1 MFNDYEIIEDTIHLY
16 KDDTCFILGSIFD
29 FEIWIEANYD
39 LSGFET
45 KVAID
50 NGDSE
55 FQNVMAVDWKLAREI
70 YYDLKYFNEYFNT
83 IK

>member
-1 MFNDYEIIEDTIHLY
+1 MFNDYEIIEDIIHLY
-16 KDDTCFILGSIFD
+16 KDETCFVLGSIFD

-70 YYDLKYFNEYFNT
+70 YYDLKYFNEYYQF

>member
-1 MFNDYEIIEDTIHLY
+1 MFDDYEIIEDIIHLY
-16 KDDTCFILGSIFD
+16 KGEQCFILGSIFD
-29 FEIWIEANYD
+29 FEIWIESNYD

-55 FQNVMAVDWKLAREI
+55 FQDVMAVDWKLAREI
-70 YYDLKYFNEYFNT
+70 YYDIRFFNEYFNT
-83 IK
+83 IN

>member
-1 MFNDYEIIEDTIHLY
+1 MFNDYEIIEDIIHLY
-16 KDDTCFILGSIFD
+16 KDETCFVLGSIFD
-29 FEIWIEANYD
+29 FEIWVEANYD

-55 FQNVMAVDWKLAREI
+55 FQNVMAVDWSIAREI

>member
-1 MFNDYEIIEDTIHLY
+1 MFDDYEIIEDIIHLY
-16 KDDTCFILGSIFD
+16 KGSDCFILGHTDD
-29 FEIWIEANYD
+29 FETWVEANYD

-70 YYDLKYFNEYFNT
+70 YYDIRFFNEYFNT
-83 IK
+83 IN

>member
-1 MFNDYEIIEDTIHLY
+1 MFNDYEIIEDIIHLY
-16 KDDTCFILGSIFD
+16 KDETCFILGSIFD

-55 FQNVMAVDWKLAREI
+55 FQNVMAVDWSIAREI
-70 YYDLKYFNEYFNT
+70 YYDLEYFNEYFNT